1 MSPAQDERLDGCAF
15 SYNPSI
21 GVREQTR
28 ISLIEIGLT
37 AITTVGVL
45 AVLGLI
51 LFVAYKYFD
60 DWYILAAIAVE
71 VALLVFIY
79 HLYRWLRYP
88 GLFQSK
94 SSGRLFFEVLFS
106 ILLIYSI
113 PLIAILAKL
122 HIAKFLPLDKAGFKL
137 GLEFK
142 FKIRDLVQ
150 LSADAPFHAGEVG
163 RIARIRVAA
172 ENDISQ
178 MQFRTGEVIYGV
190 RFADEIVDI
199 PEQCVLPVA

>member
-1 MSPAQDERLDGCAF
+1 LNCL
-15 SYNPSI
+15 
-21 GVREQTR
+21 REQTK
-28 ISLIEIGLT
+28 IGLIEIGLT
-37 AITTVGVL
+37 AIATVGVL
-45 AVLGLI
+45 AVLVFI

-60 DWYILAAIAVE
+60 GWYILAAIAVE

-113 PLIAILAKL
+113 PLFAILATL
-122 HIAKFLPLDKAGFKL
+122 HIAEFLPLDKVDKAGFKL

-142 FKIRDLVQ
+142 FKIRNLVQ

-199 PEQCVLPVA
+199 PEQYVLRVA

>member
-1 MSPAQDERLDGCAF
+1 MF

-21 GVREQTR
+21 RVREETR

-37 AITTVGVL
+37 AIATVGVL

-51 LFVAYKYFD
+51 LFVAYEYFD
-60 DWYILAAIAVE
+60 GWYILAALAVE

-94 SSGRLFFEVLFS
+94 SSGRLFFEVLLS

-113 PLIAILAKL
+113 PLFAILAKL

-172 ENDISQ
+172 ENDISP
-178 MQFRTGEVIYGV
+178 MQYRTGEVIYGV
-190 RFADEIVDI
+190 RLSDGVVDI
-199 PEQCVLPVA
+199 PEQYVLRVA

>member
-1 MSPAQDERLDGCAF
+1 LSPAQYVRLDGGAF

-37 AITTVGVL
+37 VIATVGVL
-45 AVLGLI
+45 AVLGFI

-60 DWYILAAIAVE
+60 GWYILAAIAVE

-94 SSGRLFFEVLFS
+94 SLGRLFFEVLFS

-113 PLIAILAKL
+113 PLIALLAKL
-122 HIAKFLPLDKAGFKL
+122 YIAKFLPLDKAGFKL
-137 GLEFK
+137 GLDSYLF
-142 FKIRDLVQ
+142 
-150 LSADAPFHAGEVG
+150 
-163 RIARIRVAA
+163 
-172 ENDISQ
+172 
-178 MQFRTGEVIYGV
+178 FRE
-190 RFADEIVDI
+190 E
-199 PEQCVLPVA
+199 E